1 MARLLADLTDL
12 LHYFR
17 INRLPLGVPRVQMAL
32 TEAALAPGGE
42 EDGGAPLLEP
52 MAFDRVSGRFR
63 ALPAEEL
70 LALLA
75 TARRGADIEAPDW
88 VAARATL
95 AEAHQSAPE
104 MSFAAGDR
112 VFTPG
117 LPFLVPG
124 QMHRLRELRQAH
136 GVALCALF
144 HDAIPLVVPEHC
156 TPELT
161 SGFAD
166 NLLSVCLQT
175 DRVVATSA
183 CAARDFREWQRRLL
197 PELDIPVVAMP
208 LDAPL
213 PPVGVRADEAPPPWP
228 EALADGRPYVL
239 CVSTLESRKN
249 HALLLHAW
257 LTLLR
262 RHGEHAL
269 PRLVLVGRQG
279 FGADA
284 ALRLLEH
291 APELRR
297 NAVWLRDVS
306 DAQLAR
312 LYEGCLFT
320 IFNSF
325 YEGWGLPVTEALSH
339 GKLVLAPDHSSLR
352 EAGGTAALYFTP
364 QSEPELAEL
373 AWGLIRDP
381 ARRLALEAALP
392 GRVRLR
398 SWRQV
403 VEGLVR
409 ELAAPLAALPSPF
422 ARAGAIAGRRI
433 GFEIQPAMPPA
444 AMRAA
449 HVGNALILEGDGW
462 SIPEAYGVWLTQGR
476 ARLRLPALERS
487 GMRLFLEVSGPP
499 IATET
504 GLRLHLPDGSTGP
517 WLSLRLAAQER
528 RHLEMTLPAGPPGD
542 VVVEFDTS
550 GARAIADDDRLF
562 SLMLHGL
569 MLTADHD
576 LQRTYEYLGERLHLS
591 RLG

>member
-1 MARLLADLTDL
+1 MARILADLTDL

-32 TEAALAPGGE
+32 TEAAL
-42 EDGGAPLLEP
+42 DGPPLLEP
-52 MAFDRVSGRFR
+52 MAFEPVSGRFR
-63 ALPAEEL
+63 ALPAAEL

-75 TARRGADIEAPDW
+75 TARRGADPEAPDW
-88 VAARATL
+88 AAARATL

-104 MSFAAGDR
+104 MGFAAGDR

-117 LPFLVPG
+117 QPFQMPG
-124 QMHRLRELRQAH
+124 QMRRLRELRQAH
-136 GVALCALF
+136 GVALCTLF
-144 HDAIPLVVPEHC
+144 YDAIPLVVPEHC

-161 SGFAD
+161 TGFAE
-166 NLLSVCLQT
+166 NLLSVCLQA
-175 DRVVATSA
+175 DRVVAISA
-183 CAARDFREWQRRLL
+183 CAARDFRDWQRRLL
-197 PELDIPVVAMP
+197 PELDIPVGTMP

-213 PPVGVRADEAPPPWP
+213 PPLGAGEPPPWP
-228 EALADGRPYVL
+228 GQLSDGRPYVL

-249 HALLLHAW
+249 QPLLLHAW

-269 PRLVLVGRQG
+269 PRLVLVGREG
-279 FGADA
+279 FGAEPA
-284 ALRLLEH
+284 RRLLEN

-297 NAVWLRDVS
+297 NAVWLQDVG
-306 DAQLAR
+306 DALLAR

-320 IFNSF
+320 VFNSF

-364 QSEPELAEL
+364 QSEPELADL

-381 ARRLALEAALP
+381 ARRAALEAALP
-392 GRVRLR
+392 GRVALR
-398 SWRQV
+398 RWREV
-403 VEGLVR
+403 AEGLVQ
-409 ELAAPLAALPSPF
+409 ELAAPLMALPDPF

-433 GFEIQPAMPPA
+433 GFEIQPPLPPA

-449 HVGNALILEGDGW
+449 HVGHALILEGEGW
-462 SIPEAYGVWLTQGR
+462 SIPEEFGVWLTHGL
-476 ARLRLPALERS
+476 ARLRLPALERQ
-487 GMRLFLEVSGPP
+487 GMRLFLDVTGPP
-499 IATET
+499 AGGET
-504 GLRLHLPDGSTGP
+504 GLRLLTPDGGTGP
-517 WLSLRLAAQER
+517 WRTLGLGAEER
-528 RHLEMTLPAGPPGD
+528 RHLEFILPAGPAGD
-542 VVVEFDTS
+542 VVVEFDTA
-550 GARAIADDDRLF
+550 GARPAPGDTRRL

-569 MLTADHD
+569 MLCADHD
-576 LQRTYEYLGERLHLS
+576 LQRAYEYLGDRLHLN

>member
-1 MARLLADLTDL
+1 MLRLLADLTDL

-32 TEAALAPGGE
+32 TEAALAAPE
-42 EDGGAPLLEP
+42 PLLEP
-52 MAFDRVSGRFR
+52 MAFDPVSGRFR

-70 LALLA
+70 LSLLA

-95 AEAHQSAPE
+95 AEAHQAAPE
-104 MSFAAGDR
+104 IAFAAGDR

-117 LPFLVPG
+117 QPFLVPG
-124 QMHRLRELRQAH
+124 QMRRLRELRQAH

-144 HDAIPLVVPEHC
+144 YDAIPLVVPEHC
-156 TPELT
+156 TPELST
-161 SGFAD
+161 GFAE
-166 NLLSVCLQT
+166 NLLSICLQA
-175 DRVVATSA
+175 DRVVAISA
-183 CAARDFREWQRRLL
+183 CAARDFRDWQRRLL
-197 PELDIPVVAMP
+197 PELDIPVGTMP

-213 PPVGVRADEAPPPWP
+213 PPILLPQGEGEPSPWP

-239 CVSTLESRKN
+239 CVATLESRKN

-306 DAQLAR
+306 DALLAR

-352 EAGGTAALYFTP
+352 EAGGTAALYFAP

-381 ARRLALEAALP
+381 VRRVALEAALP
-392 GRVRLR
+392 GRVHLR
-398 SWRQV
+398 GWRQV

-409 ELAAPLAALPSPF
+409 ELSAPIAALPSPF
-422 ARAGAIAGRRI
+422 VRAGTIAGRRI

-449 HVGNALILEGDGW
+449 HVGNALILEGEGW
-462 SIPEAYGVWLTQGR
+462 SIPEAYGVWLTEGP

-487 GMRLFLEVSGPP
+487 GMRLFLEVSGAPV
-499 IATET
+499 AAET
-504 GLRLHLPDGSTGP
+504 GLRLHLPDGSIGP
-517 WLSLRLAAQER
+517 WQALRLDAQER
-528 RHLEMTLPAGPPGD
+528 RHVELTLPVGPEGD

-550 GARAIADDDRLF
+550 GARPAPGDDRRL

-576 LQRTYEYLGERLHLS
+576 LQRAYEYLGDRLHLS

>member
-1 MARLLADLTDL
+1 MARLLNDLTDL

-17 INRLPLGVPRVQMAL
+17 VNRLPLGVPRVQMAL
-32 TEAALAPGGE
+32 TEAALAAPE
-42 EDGGAPLLEP
+42 PLLQP
-52 MAFDRVSGRFR
+52 MAFDRASGRFR
-63 ALPAEEL
+63 ALPAEKL

-75 TARRGADIEAPDW
+75 TARRGADVEAPDW

-95 AEAHQSAPE
+95 AEALEAAPE
-104 MSFAAGDR
+104 IGFVDGDR

-124 QMHRLRELRQAH
+124 QMHRLRELRQSR

-213 PPVGVRADEAPPPWP
+213 PPVGGGDEAAPWP

-249 HALLLHAW
+249 HVLLLHAW

-279 FGADA
+279 FGAEA

-297 NAVWLRDVS
+297 NVVWLRDVS

-312 LYEGCLFT
+312 LYKGCLFT

-339 GKLVLAPDHSSLR
+339 GKLVIAPDHSSLR

-381 ARRLALEAALP
+381 ARRAALEAALP
-392 GRVRLR
+392 GRVRFR
-398 SWRQV
+398 SWREV

-409 ELAAPLAALPSPF
+409 DLSAPLPALPEPF
-422 ARAGAIAGRRI
+422 ARAGSIAGRRI
-433 GFEIQPAMPPA
+433 GFEIQPPMPPA

-499 IATET
+499 VGTET
-504 GLRLHLPDGSTGP
+504 GLRLHLPDGSTGE
-517 WLSLRLAAQER
+517 WLTLRLAAQER
-528 RHLEMTLPAGPPGD
+528 RHLEMTLPAGPAGD
-542 VVVEFDTS
+542 ILVEFDTA
-550 GARAIADDDRLF
+550 GARPIPDDDRLF

-576 LQRTYEYLGERLHLS
+576 LQRTYEYLGGRLHLS